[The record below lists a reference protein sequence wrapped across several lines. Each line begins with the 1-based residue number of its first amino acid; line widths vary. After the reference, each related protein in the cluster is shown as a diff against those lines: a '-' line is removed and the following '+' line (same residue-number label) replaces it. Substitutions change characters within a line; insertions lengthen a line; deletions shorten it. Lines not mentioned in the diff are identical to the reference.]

1 MTVKEYLKNN
11 KAVNVSEVAKIMFPN
26 NKTASTYLLNKLN
39 DTAKRTFTK
48 KDAVKALQAL
58 KKLYGN
64 INDLTLE

>member
-26 NKTASTYLLNKLN
+26 NETAANYLLNKLN

-48 KDAVKALQAL
+48 KDAEKALKALQ
-58 KKLYGN
+58 KLYGN
-64 INDLTLE
+64 INDLTIE